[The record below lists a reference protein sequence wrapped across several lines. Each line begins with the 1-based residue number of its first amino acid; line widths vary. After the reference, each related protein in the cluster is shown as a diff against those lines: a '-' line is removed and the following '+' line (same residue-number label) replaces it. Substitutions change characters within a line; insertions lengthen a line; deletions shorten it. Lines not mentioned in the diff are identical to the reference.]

1 MTMADLLPQK
11 LPAFSL
17 GGWTVPGYL
26 ESRNGHL
33 TMDGVDLVA
42 VARSRGT
49 PLYVYSER
57 RLRENARAMLAGFRA
72 LRPRTTLCYAS
83 KACSNLRVLHVLR
96 EEGVAIEVNSAGEL
110 FKASAAGFRPDQIV
124 FNGVSKSRR
133 DLAEGMSPPIKAI
146 NIDSLFEI
154 ERCIAVARE
163 LRTTANIA
171 LRIVPGLVSGTSPGN
186 QTGSAAT
193 KFGILESE
201 LGQALALARGATD
214 AIRVSGLH
222 VHVGSQLTDP
232 ALYRRA
238 AEVLADHTATAEAAL
253 GYPIEHVNIG
263 GGFPVVYVKSAQE
276 SLDPGYF
283 RTEVTSRDIAAA
295 ALPTLADRLGAN
307 KEIVIEP
314 GRSMVSDTAVLLS
327 TVEGVKDRG
336 PTRWLY
342 LDAGYN
348 TLVES
353 YTYKWYYHS
362 LTANKTSDTE
372 LRRFRLAGPLCDNGD
387 AFFDV
392 DGEATVQ
399 RLIAELPEL
408 EAKRATLE
416 KLLVRLPGYR
426 ELPASTA
433 PGDLVAFLD
442 TGAYTLDQMTPNN
455 GRERA
460 EVAIVTVAGA
470 VETLRRRDS
479 RLDLVMNEVL

>member
-1 MTMADLLPQK
+1 MDNPLPQE

-17 GGWTVPGYL
+17 DGWVVPGYL
-26 ESRNGHL
+26 DSRNGHL
-33 TMDGVDLVA
+33 IMDGVDLVA

-57 RLRENARAMLAGFRA
+57 RLRENARGMLAQFRA
-72 LRPRTTLCYAS
+72 LHARTTLCYAS
-83 KACSNLRVLHVLR
+83 KACSNLRVLRILR

-110 FKASAAGFRPDQIV
+110 FKAISAGFRPDQIV
-124 FNGVSKSRR
+124 FNGVSKSPQ
-133 DLAEGMSPPIKAI
+133 DLAEAMTPPIKAI
-146 NIDSLFEI
+146 NIDSLFEL
-154 ERCIAVARE
+154 ERSIAIARE
-163 LRTTANIA
+163 LGVVANIA
-171 LRIVPGLVSGTSPGN
+171 LRVVPNLVSGTSPGN

-201 LGQALALARGATD
+201 LDRALALARD
-214 AIRVSGLH
+214 AAEAVRICGLH

-238 AEVLADHTATAEAAL
+238 AEVLATHTTKAEAVL
-253 GYPIEHVNIG
+253 GYRVEHVNIG
-263 GGFPVVYVKSAQE
+263 GGFPVVYVKAAQE
-276 SLDPGYF
+276 TVDPGYF
-283 RTEVTSRDIAAA
+283 RTEVTSADIAAA
-295 ALPTLADRLGAN
+295 ALPILAGRLGLDR
-307 KEIVIEP
+307 EIVIEP

-336 PTRWLY
+336 PVRWLY

-353 YTYKWYYHS
+353 YTYKWYYHT
-362 LTANKTSDTE
+362 LTANRTDARA

-392 DGEATVQ
+392 DGEATVR

-408 EAKRATLE
+408 EAKKAVLE
-416 KLLVRLPGYR
+416 KLLVRLPGFR
-426 ELPASTA
+426 ELPAATA
-433 PGDLVAFLD
+433 PGDVVAFLD

-460 EVAIVTVAGA
+460 EVAIVTLSGA

-479 RLDLVMNEVL
+479 RLDLVMNEVV

>member
-1 MTMADLLPQK
+1 MSMADPLSRE
-11 LPAFSL
+11 LPAFAL

-26 ESRNGHL
+26 ESRHGHL
-33 TMDGVDLVA
+33 AMDGIDLVA

-49 PLYVYSER
+49 PLYVYSAR
-57 RLRENARAMLAGFRA
+57 RLRETARAMLAGFRA
-72 LRPRTTLCYAS
+72 LHPRTTLCYAS
-83 KACSNLRVLHVLR
+83 KACSNLRVLHILR
-96 EEGVAIEVNSAGEL
+96 DEGVAIEVNSAGEL
-110 FKASAAGFRPDQIV
+110 FKATAAGFRPDQIV
-124 FNGVSKSRR
+124 FNGVAKSRR
-133 DLAEGMSPPIKAI
+133 DLAEAMSPPIKAI
-146 NIDSLFEI
+146 NVDSLFEL
-154 ERCIAVARE
+154 ERCVAVARE
-163 LRTTANIA
+163 LQATANVA
-171 LRIVPGLVSGTSPGN
+171 LRIVPGLVAGTSPGN

-201 LGQALALARGATD
+201 LARALATARD
-214 AIRVSGLH
+214 AADAVRVCGLH
-222 VHVGSQLTDP
+222 IHIGSQLTDP

-238 AEVLADHTATAEAAL
+238 AELLAAHTATAEAAL
-253 GYPIEHVNIG
+253 GYPLAHLNIG
-263 GGFPVVYVKSAQE
+263 GGFPVIYVKSE
-276 SLDPGYF
+276 STIDPGYF

-295 ALPTLADRLGAN
+295 ALPILAARLGTE
-307 KEIVIEP
+307 KEVVIEP
-314 GRSMVSDTAVLLS
+314 GRSMVSDAAVLLS
-327 TVEGVKDRG
+327 TVEGFKDRG
-336 PTRWLY
+336 PVRWLY
-342 LDAGYN
+342 LDAGSN

-362 LTANKTSDTE
+362 ITANKADETP
-372 LRRFRLAGPLCDNGD
+372 LRRFRLAGPLCDSGD

-392 DGEATVQ
+392 DGEAAVE

-408 EAKRATLE
+408 AAKRALLE

-455 GRERA
+455 ARERA
-460 EVAIVTVAGA
+460 EVAIVTSSGA

>member
-1 MTMADLLPQK
+1 MTDAAPQE

-17 GGWTVPGYL
+17 AGWTVPGYL

-42 VARSRGT
+42 VARNRGT

-57 RLRENARAMLAGFRA
+57 RLRENARAMLDGFRA
-72 LRPRTTLCYAS
+72 LYPRTALCYAS
-83 KACSNLRVLHVLR
+83 KACSNLRVLHMLR

-110 FKASAAGFRPDQIV
+110 FKANAAGFRPDQIV

-133 DLAEGMSPPIKAI
+133 DLAEAMSPPIKAI
-146 NIDSLFEI
+146 NIDSLFEL

-163 LRTTANIA
+163 LGRIANIA
-171 LRIVPGLVSGTSPGN
+171 LRIVPGLVGGTSPGN

-201 LGQALALARGATD
+201 LAPALALVRDTPD
-214 AIRVSGLH
+214 AVRLAGLH
-222 VHVGSQLTDP
+222 VHVGSQLTDV

-238 AEVLADHTATAEAAL
+238 AEVLVDRTAMAEAVL
-253 GYPIEHVNIG
+253 GHPLEHLNIG
-263 GGFPVVYVKSAQE
+263 GGFPVVYVKSAQD
-276 SLDPGYF
+276 SVDPGYF

-295 ALPTLADRLGAN
+295 ALPILAARLGTE

-314 GRSMVSDTAVLLS
+314 GRSMVSDAAVLLS
-327 TVEGVKDRG
+327 TVEGMKDRG

-353 YTYKWYYHS
+353 YTYKWFYHS
-362 LTANKTSDTE
+362 LTANRTDE
-372 LRRFRLAGPLCDNGD
+372 PALRRFRLAGPLCDNGD

-392 DGEATVQ
+392 DGEAMVQ

-408 EAKRATLE
+408 EAKRALLE

-426 ELPASTA
+426 ELPAATA

-460 EVAIVTVAGA
+460 EVAIVTLSGA

-479 RLDLVMNEVL
+479 RLDLVMNEIL